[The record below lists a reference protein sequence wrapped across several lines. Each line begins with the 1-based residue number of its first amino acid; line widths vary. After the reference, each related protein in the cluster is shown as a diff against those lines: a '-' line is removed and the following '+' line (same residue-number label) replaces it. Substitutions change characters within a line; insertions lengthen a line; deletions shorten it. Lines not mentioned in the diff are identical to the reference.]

1 MAHWPRTA
9 TGKSFYIGL
18 IAVVVPLTVWFLV
31 TVPWYVL
38 GVLAVVAL
46 VSLGLYAWR
55 RRLDAARERA
65 WVGEFSFGDV
75 VGRMRAREAVD
86 RVRVSRERELADAR

>member
-1 MAHWPRTA
+1 MAHWPRTG
-9 TGKSFYIGL
+9 TGKAFYVVL

-31 TVPWYVL
+31 TAPWYVL
-38 GVLAVVAL
+38 AALAVIAV

-55 RRLDAARERA
+55 RRLDKARERE

-75 VGRMRAREAVD
+75 VDRMRAREALD
-86 RVRVSRERELADAR
+86 RVRVSREVAAAAR

>member
-9 TGKSFYIGL
+9 TGKSFYVGL

-38 GVLAVVAL
+38 GALAVVAL
-46 VSLGLYAWR
+46 VSVALYLWR

-75 VGRMRAREAVD
+75 VGRMRAREALD
-86 RVRVSRERELADAR
+86 RVRVARELSDAR